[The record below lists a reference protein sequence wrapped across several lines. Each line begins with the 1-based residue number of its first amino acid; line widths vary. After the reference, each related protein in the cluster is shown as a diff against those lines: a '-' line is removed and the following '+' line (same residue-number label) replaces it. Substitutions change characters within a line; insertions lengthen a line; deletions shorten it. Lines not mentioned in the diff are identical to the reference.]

1 MTELNGKKL
10 KGNESFK
17 ELRKINFMNNDK
29 YKNVYF
35 RYNKKDYLEYAEVL
49 IIPMTSKREK
59 FKGLKMI

>member
-35 RYNKKDYLEYAEVL
+35 RYNKKDYLE
-49 IIPMTSKREK
+49 
-59 FKGLKMI
+59 

>member
-10 KGNESFK
+10 KGSESFK

-35 RYNKKDYLEYAEVL
+35 RY
-49 IIPMTSKREK
+49 SK
-59 FKGLKMI
+59 KGLFRIR